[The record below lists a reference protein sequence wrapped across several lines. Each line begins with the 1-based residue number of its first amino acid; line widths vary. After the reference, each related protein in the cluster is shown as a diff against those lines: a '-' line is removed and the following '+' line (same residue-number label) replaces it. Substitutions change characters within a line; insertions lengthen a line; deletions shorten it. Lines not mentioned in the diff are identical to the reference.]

1 MVRQL
6 FSAGVLLIFAALAY
20 AQEQYP
26 SRALTM
32 IVPYPPGGVVDLGGR
47 PLAAAME
54 KVLKQPI
61 VVSNRQG
68 AAGAVGIAAAANAK
82 PDGYTLLVT
91 ASSIS
96 VIPEADRLFERKP
109 AYTTN
114 QLIPVALISAD
125 PIYLAVR
132 SESPWKS
139 IRELVAEARQRQGQM
154 SFSSSGVYGAVH
166 LPMEMFLH
174 AEKLKM
180 RHVPTNGGGPAITAL
195 LGGHVDMTGGGP
207 ASLSTYIRSGKL
219 RALAGTGKQRHEL
232 LPEVPT
238 LLELGDDVEYY
249 IWVGLFAPADTRE
262 VPMKVLR
269 EAVRKA
275 VQDPDFKAALANLS
289 TPVMYLD
296 APEFRKFWDRD
307 ARRLAGVVRTIGRV
321 EEQKQQ

>member
-1 MVRQL
+1 MVKQL
-6 FSAGVLLIFAALAY
+6 LYAGVLLFSASIAC

-26 SRALTM
+26 NRALTM

-54 KVLKQPI
+54 KILKQP
-61 VVSNRQG
+61 VVISNRQG
-68 AAGAVGIAAAANAK
+68 AGGAVGIAVAANAK

-96 VIPEADRLFERKP
+96 VIPEADKLFARKQ

-125 PIYLAVR
+125 PIYFVVL

-139 IRELVAEARQRQGQM
+139 IKDLVADARQRQGQL
-154 SFSSSGVYGAVH
+154 SYASSGLYGTVH
-166 LPMEMFLH
+166 LPMEMLLY

-207 ASLSTYIRSGKL
+207 ASLSPHVKSGKM

-232 LPEVPT
+232 LPDAPT
-238 LLELGDDVEYY
+238 LMELGYDIEFY
-249 IWVGLFAPADTRE
+249 IWVGLFAPSGTPE
-262 VPMKVLR
+262 GSVKVLR
-269 EAVRKA
+269 DAVHKA
-275 VQDPDFKAALANLS
+275 VQEPEFKASMARLG
-289 TPVMYLD
+289 TPIMYLD
-296 APEFRKFWDRD
+296 APEFQKFWDLD
-307 ARRLAGVVRTIGRV
+307 ARRLAEVVKRIGRV
-321 EEQKQQ
+321 EESK